1 MIAAKRWVPAVLL
14 AAGLTGG
21 ATSAQW
27 NPDTPGDPA
36 AHATAIA
43 ALKRLDPDRD
53 ATNLVRDVRTIEGLK
68 ARLSGGGRA
77 LVANVQTLNKA
88 IEDLH
93 AQVRQQEIVV
103 DLSADVLFNFDRWN
117 IKPVAEE
124 DLQKVAL
131 IIRKKGGGKVMIG
144 GHTDSKGSHDYNQEL
159 SERRARSV
167 KDWLVDHGGISSDV
181 LDTRGFGATQ
191 PVALNS
197 HSNGSDNPEGRAL
210 NRRVQIVIQTASGS

>member
-1 MIAAKRWVPAVLL
+1 VIDAKRWVPAVFL

-27 NPDTPGDPA
+27 NSDTPGDGA
-36 AHATAIA
+36 AHAAAIA
-43 ALKRLDPDRD
+43 ALKRLDTDRD
-53 ATNLVRDVRTIEGLK
+53 AANLIREVRTIEGLK

-77 LVANVQTLNKA
+77 LVANVEALNKA

-93 AQVRQQEIVV
+93 AQVRKQEIVV
-103 DLSADVLFNFDRWN
+103 DLSADVLFDFDRWN

-131 IIRKKGGGKVMIG
+131 IIREKVKGKVTID
-144 GHTDSKGSHDYNQEL
+144 GHTDSKGSHNYNQEL

-167 KDWLVDHGGISSDV
+167 KDWLVDHGGIPTDFM
-181 LDTRGFGATQ
+181 DARGFGETQ
-191 PVALNS
+191 PVAPNS